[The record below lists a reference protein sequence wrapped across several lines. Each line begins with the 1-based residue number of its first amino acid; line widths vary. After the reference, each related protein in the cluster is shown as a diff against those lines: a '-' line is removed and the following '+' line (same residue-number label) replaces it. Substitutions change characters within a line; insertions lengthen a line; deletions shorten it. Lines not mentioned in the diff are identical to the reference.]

1 MLFFWLRHPLCD
13 GGKRVCIYIDR
24 EERGRKEKK
33 DGERRKTGLKIK
45 GFQCFFGSLVFVKYF
60 LRIFLIWNYG
70 RTGVPGCESEGEGE
84 GGCFWEEWGKGRRG
98 RERRKENGWFF
109 LFKRGIW
116 GVHNSFIV
124 FILNLITHLFF
135 CVLCGCECVFSIVK
149 DFVVII

>member
-33 DGERRKTGLKIK
+33 DGETRKTGLKIK

-70 RTGVPGCESEGEGE
+70 RTGVPGCERERERERVSEKSEGREGE
-84 GGCFWEEWGKGRRG
+84 GG
-98 RERRKENGWFF
+98 REAGSKLG
-109 LFKRGIW
+109 
-116 GVHNSFIV
+116 
-124 FILNLITHLFF
+124 LFF
-135 CVLCGCECVFSIVK
+135 WHQKPTLWLSSLS
-149 DFVVII
+149 

>member
-33 DGERRKTGLKIK
+33 DGETRKTGLKIK

-70 RTGVPGCESEGEGE
+70 RTGVPGCERERERGGVSEKIEGREGEGRRE
-84 GGCFWEEWGKGRRG
+84 G
-98 RERRKENGWFF
+98 RKMDG
-109 LFKRGIW
+109 
-116 GVHNSFIV
+116 
-124 FILNLITHLFF
+124 FF
-135 CVLCGCECVFSIVK
+135 CLSGEFEG
-149 DFVVII
+149 FIIHLLYLI

>member
-33 DGERRKTGLKIK
+33 DGETRKTGLKIK

-70 RTGVPGCESEGEGE
+70 RTGVPGCERERERGGVSEKIEGREGEGRRE
-84 GGCFWEEWGKGRRG
+84 G
-98 RERRKENGWFF
+98 RKMDG
-109 LFKRGIW
+109 
-116 GVHNSFIV
+116 
-124 FILNLITHLFF
+124 FF
-135 CVLCGCECVFSIVK
+135 CLSGEFEG
-149 DFVVII
+149 FIIHLLYLF

>member
-33 DGERRKTGLKIK
+33 DGETRKTGLKIK

-70 RTGVPGCESEGEGE
+70 RTGVPGCERERERGGVSEKSEGREGE
-84 GGCFWEEWGKGRRG
+84 GGREGRKMDG
-98 RERRKENGWFF
+98 
-109 LFKRGIW
+109 
-116 GVHNSFIV
+116 
-124 FILNLITHLFF
+124 FF
-135 CVLCGCECVFSIVK
+135 CLSGEFEG
-149 DFVVII
+149 FIIHLLYLF